1 MSTLKLVKRIADSV
15 RNHFLERGDFSENL
29 TGACALASA
38 ELHRRLRKEQITA
51 VICANDGH
59 CWVEVTLQEGTYAV
73 DVTASQFGF
82 RDGVLVS
89 AHDKVL
95 EKIGRDLKRDHY
107 AKSWNRDKVFK
118 RVCDL
123 RKWQKINQWPEG
135 QIV

>member
-1 MSTLKLVKRIADSV
+1 MKLVKRIADSV
-15 RNHFLERGDFSENL
+15 RNHFLELGDFSQNL

-38 ELHRRLRKEQITA
+38 ELYRRLRKERIAA

-59 CWVEVTLQEGTYAV
+59 CWIEVSLLEGTYAV

-89 AHDKVL
+89 AHDRVL
-95 EKIGRDLKRDHY
+95 EKIGRDLKHDCY
-107 AKSWNRDKVFK
+107 AKSWDRDKVFK

-123 RKWQKINQWPEG
+123 RKWQKMNRWPED